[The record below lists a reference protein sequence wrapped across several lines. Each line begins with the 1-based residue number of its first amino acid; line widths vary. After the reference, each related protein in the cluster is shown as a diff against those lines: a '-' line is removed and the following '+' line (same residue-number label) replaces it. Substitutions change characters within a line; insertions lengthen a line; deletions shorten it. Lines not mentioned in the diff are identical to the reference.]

1 MHFGRYAEV
10 PENIARNIVAKMRGE

>member
-10 PENIARNIVAKMRGE
+10 PENIAKNIVAKIRGE

>member
-10 PENIARNIVAKMRGE
+10 PENIAKIIVAKIRGE

>member
-10 PENIARNIVAKMRGE
+10 PENIARTIVAKIRGE

>member
-10 PENIARNIVAKMRGE
+10 PETIARNIVAKMRGE

>member
-10 PENIARNIVAKMRGE
+10 PETIANTIVAKIRGE

>member
-10 PENIARNIVAKMRGE
+10 PESIAKTIVAKIRGE